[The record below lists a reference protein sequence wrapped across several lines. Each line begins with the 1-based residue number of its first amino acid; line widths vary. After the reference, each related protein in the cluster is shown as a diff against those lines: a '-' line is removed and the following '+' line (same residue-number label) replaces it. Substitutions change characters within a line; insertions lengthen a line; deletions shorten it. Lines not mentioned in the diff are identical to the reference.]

1 MKLSFLEA
9 AEAELQAAMDY
20 YNLQKSGLG
29 QEFLAEIKAMIDRI
43 TNFPEA
49 WQPLSRRTRRCLSR
63 RFPYGII
70 YQIRDDEILIIAVS
84 HLHQKPMY
92 WQDRL

>member
-9 AEAELQAAMDY
+9 AEAELQAAMGY
-20 YNLQKSGLG
+20 YNLQKPGLG
-29 QEFLAEIKAMIDRI
+29 QEFLAEIKATVGRI
-43 TNFPEA
+43 ANFPEA
-49 WQPLSRRTRRCLSR
+49 WQPLSQRTRRCLSR
-63 RFPYGII
+63 RFPYGVI

>member
-29 QEFLAEIKAMIDRI
+29 QEFLGEIKATVGRI
-43 TNFPEA
+43 ANFPEA
-49 WQPLSRRTRRCLSR
+49 WQPLSQRTRRCLSR
-63 RFPYGII
+63 RFPYGVI

>member
-1 MKLSFLEA
+1 LKLGFLEA
-9 AEAELQAAMDY
+9 AETELQVAMDY

-29 QEFLAEIKAMIDRI
+29 QEFLAEIKATVDRI
-43 TNFPEA
+43 ANFPEA
-49 WQPLSRRTRRCLSR
+49 WQLLSRRTRRCLSR

-70 YQIRDDEILIIAVS
+70 YQIRDDEILIIAIS

>member
-1 MKLSFLEA
+1 LKLSFLEA

-29 QEFLAEIKAMIDRI
+29 QEFLAEIKATVNRI
-43 TNFPEA
+43 ANFPEA

-70 YQIRDDEILIIAVS
+70 YQIRDDEILIIAIS